1 MRTDRHAHISWES
14 FLQYSNSTLS
24 LRPLPSLL
32 PPNTPLSLDNTAYT
46 SLRRSLIIGF
56 QLVESRGSSARHTLI
71 LVTAHIDLLTFFHER
86 LHRPKPNPLQSAT
99 VDHHR
104 TARGCG
110 ATSPSTHCR
119 CLSFELSTF
128 FTSTRLTGRKDAEKA
143 ILSSSF
149 LFAHSKYE
157 TELEATT
164 PIPSAYTAFDACNS
178 RTRTAERHV
187 LAESHA

>member
-1 MRTDRHAHISWES
+1 MRKDRHAHISWES
-14 FLQYSNSTLS
+14 FLQQSNSTLS

-32 PPNTPLSLDNTAYT
+32 PPNTPLSLYNTAYT

-86 LHRPKPNPLQSAT
+86 LRRPKPNPLQSAT

-128 FTSTRLTGRKDAEKA
+128 FTSSRLTGRKDAERPFYPY
-143 ILSSSF
+143 SSF
-149 LFAHSKYE
+149 SPTQSTNGARSHVLH
-157 TELEATT
+157 
-164 PIPSAYTAFDACNS
+164 PSAYTAFDACNYA
-178 RTRTAERHV
+178 RAR
-187 LAESHA
+187 